1 MFKQCC
7 GRGARAFD
15 KTANVEVIVKAG
27 TKLARCTAEQIEN
40 ELDDLETGNNLEE
53 GVKAIIWEKLDG
65 KQASNA
71 APKVVDECH
80 KILTDAN

>member
-27 TKLARCTAEQIEN
+27 TKLARCQPEQIEN

-65 KQASNA
+65 KQVSNA
-71 APKVVDECH
+71 APEVVDECQ
-80 KILTDAN
+80 KMLTDAN